1 MTLSGIKPSKVMDID
16 EAIKLI
22 KGPKYKPV
30 KLILEGTNEKGKN
43 LKFAYLEILLKFR
56 VMNL

>member
-1 MTLSGIKPSKVMDID
+1 MDID